1 MFHVKHKLE
10 KVETCPLCGH
20 KEFTHHLSC
29 VDHNYSNDL
38 FDISSCNNCSFKF
51 TNPRP
56 TSDTIHK
63 YYISDHYI
71 SHTSSKKGLFNK
83 VYHLVRNYQ
92 FGYKYRLIKKSHA
105 HVKDI
110 SLLDFGCG
118 TGEFLNYCYQKGMRC
133 QGVEKDDGAR
143 NMGISNFN
151 LSILKRLEEVESKKE
166 KFDVITLWHVLEHI
180 KDFKLLLTRLKELLN
195 ENGILILGL
204 PNHNSLDA
212 QIFKEN
218 WVAYDVPIHLS
229 HFSQNNMKDLVSHLS
244 FKSISTKP
252 LFFDAY
258 YISLLSAKKKGK
270 SFLFGLK
277 SGVMSNRKAK
287 KTSEYSSLAY
297 IIKN

>member
-1 MFHVKHKLE
+1 MKHQLE
-10 KVETCPLCGH
+10 KVENCPICDH

-29 VDHNYSNDL
+29 VDHNYSNDV
-38 FDISSCNNCSFKF
+38 FNITSCNKCSFKF

-56 TSDTIHK
+56 TSDTIYK
-63 YYISDHYI
+63 YYKSDNYI

-92 FGYKYRLIKKSHA
+92 FGYKYRLIKKNLPRTENL
-105 HVKDI
+105 

-118 TGEFLNYCYQKGMRC
+118 TGDFLNYCHLKGMQC
-133 QGVEKDDGAR
+133 HGVEKDDGAR
-143 NMGISNFN
+143 NMGKNHFN
-151 LSILKRLEEVESKKE
+151 LPIHEELEEIESKKE

-180 KDFKLLLTRLKELLN
+180 EDFKMLLTRLKKLLN
-195 ENGILILGL
+195 DNGLLILGL
-204 PNHNSLDA
+204 PNHNSFDA
-212 QIFKEN
+212 HVFKEN

-229 HFSQNNMKDLVSHLS
+229 HFSQNNIKSLVQALS
-244 FKSISTKP
+244 FNSLSTKP

-270 SFLFGLK
+270 SLLFGLK
-277 SGVMSNRKAK
+277 SGVMSNIKAK